1 MEWWLAVFLGV
12 LQGITEWLPIS
23 SSGHLAIFQF
33 YFDEEPPILFDI
45 ILHLG
50 SLCVIMYIMKDE
62 LKEVVSE
69 FPSFISNFGNYSNLE
84 GNQRLIGMII
94 VASIPTAIIGLTFD
108 STIIGNFTT
117 ILGFTFD
124 STIIGDFYTE
134 MHLVGGC
141 LIFTGLL
148 IWFSKDY
155 TGDKQIDDFPI
166 KNALVVGFFQGLAI
180 LPGISRSG
188 STIAIS
194 KILGMDPV
202 RAARFSFLLF
212 IPAILGATLLKFKD
226 IDVTMAEVGFSS
238 IILGFISSVVTS
250 YFSINLLLELIK
262 KQQFHYFTPYCLA
275 LGFFLIY
282 SSLVLV

>member
-1 MEWWLAVFLGV
+1 MDWRMAVFLGV

-33 YFDEEPPILFDI
+33 YFEEEPPILFDI

-50 SLCVIMYIMKDE
+50 SLCVIMHIMKDE
-62 LKEVVSE
+62 LKQVVSE
-69 FPSFISNFGNYSNLE
+69 FPSFISNFRDYSNYK

-94 VASIPTAIIGLTFD
+94 VASIPTAIIGLTFNG
-108 STIIGNFTT
+108 TIIEA
-117 ILGFTFD
+117 
-124 STIIGDFYTE
+124 FYSE

-148 IWFSKDY
+148 IWFSKNFS
-155 TGDKQIDDFPI
+155 GDKQIDDFPF

-212 IPAILGATLLKFKD
+212 IPAIVGATLLKFKD
-226 IDVTMAEVGFSS
+226 IDETILEVGVLS

-262 KQQFHYFTPYCLA
+262 KQQFHYFTPYCLV
-275 LGFFLIY
+275 LGIFLIY
-282 SSLVLV
+282 ISLNDNAKPLFEI

>member
-1 MEWWLAVFLGV
+1 MAVLLGV

-33 YFDEEPPILFDI
+33 YFKEEPPILFDI

-62 LKEVVSE
+62 LKQVVSA
-69 FPSFISNFGNYSNLE
+69 FPSFISDYKYSNLKGE
-84 GNQRLIGMII
+84 QRLIGMVI

-108 STIIGNFTT
+108 STIIG
-117 ILGFTFD
+117 
-124 STIIGDFYTE
+124 DFYSE

-148 IWFSKDY
+148 VWFSKDY
-155 TGDKQIDDFPI
+155 SGYKQIDDFPI
-166 KNALVVGFFQGLAI
+166 KNVLVVGFFQGLAI

-226 IDVTMAEVGFSS
+226 IDETISDVGVLS
-238 IILGFISSVVTS
+238 IILGFVSSVVTS
-250 YFSINLLLELIK
+250 YFSINLLLEVIK

-282 SSLVLV
+282 SSLV